1 MNLEQLKKT
10 LAKLGIASLIA
21 GSALTFT
28 GCTNPEGN
36 SS

>member
-1 MNLEQLKKT
+1 MNLDRLKKT
-10 LAKLGIASLIA
+10 LAQLGIASLIA

-28 GCTNPEGN
+28 GCSKQEGN